1 MAHLIS
7 IFSIFLPLV
16 FVILSAYIANRLKS
30 TMNKFFNSTISQ
42 LKGHSQNLLILLS
55 LVIGIVT
62 SLVALLLKSA
72 IHHTHE
78 IVSHYSEGHGNYLFI
93 IFPII
98 GIILTILFVKF
109 VVKDDIS
116 HGVSKILLSISKK
129 QGRFKKHNTW
139 SSVISSI
146 LTIGLGGS
154 VGAEAPIVLTG
165 AAIGSRLGR
174 VFQLDHK
181 TLIMLVG
188 CGSAGA
194 IAGIFKAPIAGI
206 VFTLEVLMI
215 DLTMASLVPLLIAS
229 VTSASVAYL
238 LQGDASQ
245 FSFLQSTPFG
255 ISTIPFFIVVGITT
269 GIMSVYFSRL
279 LSKTESLLAKI
290 QSPYQRVAIGGGVLS
305 LLIFLFPALYGEG
318 YSTIST
324 LLSNNPLSIT
334 NNTLL
339 QNVNSEWL
347 IFIYIVAMLLL
358 KVFATSITTGIGGV
372 GGVFAP
378 TLFMGGISGFVV
390 AFVFNQFGFELSY
403 ANFVLVG
410 MAGMMAGVMHAPL
423 TGIFLIAEMT
433 GGYGLILPL
442 MIASVIS
449 YITIKYYEP
458 HSIYHKRLAQRGEL
472 ITHHKDKTVLT
483 LMKLNSVI
491 EKDLD
496 PIAPEASLGE
506 LVKVISKSK
515 RNIFPVIDNEE
526 HLHGIVLLD
535 DIRNLMFRPEKYDKF
550 IVKQLM
556 IIPPAIVE
564 ITDTMESV
572 MQKFENSGAW
582 NLPVVENKKYVG
594 FISKSR
600 IFNAYRKVL
609 VHYSDE

>member
-1 MAHLIS
+1 LY
-7 IFSIFLPLV
+7 FV
-16 FVILSAYIANRLKS
+16 FVVLQTQHAKRPIS
-30 TMNKFFNSTISQ
+30 TMNKIFNHTIFQ
-42 LKGHSQNLLILLS
+42 VKGHNQNRLILLS
-55 LVIGIVT
+55 LAIGVLT
-62 SLVALLLKSA
+62 SLVAFVLKYA
-72 IHHTHE
+72 VHHTHE
-78 IVSHYSEGHGNYLFI
+78 IVSHYSGGHGNYLFI
-93 IFPII
+93 IFPVI

-139 SSVISSI
+139 SSVVSSI
-146 LTIGLGGS
+146 LTIGFGGS

-174 VFQLDHK
+174 LFRLDHK
-181 TLIMLVG
+181 TMVMLVG

-229 VTSASVAYL
+229 VTSASIAQL
-238 LQGDASQ
+238 LQGGDSQ
-245 FSFLQSTPFG
+245 FNFLQSTPFD
-255 ISTIPFFIVVGITT
+255 INTVPFFIVVGIAT
-269 GIMSVYFSRL
+269 GIMSVYFSRQ
-279 LSKTESLLAKI
+279 LSFTEGILAKI
-290 QSPYQRVAIGGGVLS
+290 QSPFKRVALGGAVLS
-305 LLIFLFPALYGEG
+305 LLIFLFPAFYGEG
-318 YSTIST
+318 YSTISA
-324 LLSNNPLSIT
+324 LLSSTPLTIT
-334 NNTLL
+334 NNTLM
-339 QNVNSEWL
+339 QSVSNEWL
-347 IFIYIVAMLLL
+347 IFVYVLAMLLL
-358 KVFATSITTGIGGV
+358 KVFATAITTGIGGV

-378 TLFMGGISGFVV
+378 TLFMGGISGFIV
-390 AFVFNQFGFELSY
+390 AFLFNQFGFDLSY

-410 MAGMMAGVMHAPL
+410 MAGMMAGMMHAPL
-423 TGIFLIAEMT
+423 TGIFLIAELS

-442 MIASVIS
+442 MIASVIA

-491 EKDLD
+491 ETDLD
-496 PIAPEASLGE
+496 PVAPDATLGE
-506 LVKVISKSK
+506 LVKVISHSK
-515 RNIFPVIDNEE
+515 RNIFPVIDEE
-526 HLHGIVLLD
+526 KHLHGIVLLD

-550 IVKQLM
+550 LVKQLM
-556 IIPPAIVE
+556 IRPPAIVE
-564 ITDTMESV
+564 ITDMMESV
-572 MQKFENSGAW
+572 MQKFETSGAW
-582 NLPVVENKKYVG
+582 NLPVVEDEKYIG

>member
-1 MAHLIS
+1 MPNKKQIS
-7 IFSIFLPLV
+7 SF
-16 FVILSAYIANRLKS
+16 NRLLSKLPS
-30 TMNKFFNSTISQ
+30 SNS
-42 LKGHSQNLLILLS
+42 NLLIVLS
-55 LVIGIVT
+55 LAIGIFT
-62 SLVALLLKSA
+62 SLVAFLLKSA
-72 IHHTHE
+72 IHHTHHF
-78 IVSHYSEGHGNYLFI
+78 ISHYSEEYNMQLFF

-98 GIILTILFVKF
+98 GIVLTLLFVKF
-109 VVKDDIS
+109 IVKDDIG
-116 HGVSKILLSISKK
+116 HGVSKILYAISKK
-129 QGRFKKHNTW
+129 QGRIKSHNTW
-139 SSVISSI
+139 SSVISST
-146 LTIGLGGS
+146 LTIGFGGS

-174 VFQLDHK
+174 AFKLNHK

-194 IAGIFKAPIAGI
+194 IAGIFKAPIAGL

-215 DLTMASLVPLLIAS
+215 DMTMASLIPLLISS
-229 VTSASVAYL
+229 VTSASLAYL
-238 LQGDASQ
+238 LQGDSAQ
-245 FSFLQSTPFG
+245 FNFSQSTPFD
-255 ISTIPFFIVVGITT
+255 IHTIPFFIAVGIVT
-269 GIMSVYFSRL
+269 GILSVYFSRQ
-279 LSKTESLLAKI
+279 LSKTEVHLSKI
-290 QSPYQRVAIGGGVLS
+290 KSPVNRIIIGGIILS
-305 LLIFLFPALYGEG
+305 SLIFVFPALYGEG
-318 YSTIST
+318 YSTISI
-324 LLSNNPLSIT
+324 LLSNNI
-334 NNTLL
+334 
-339 QNVNSEWL
+339 NSLFDHTIIAQWDSKWVIL
-347 IFIYIVAMLLL
+347 AYMIAMLLL
-358 KVFATSITTGIGGV
+358 KVFATAITTGIGGV

-378 TLFMGGISGFVV
+378 TLFMGAISGFIV
-390 AFVFNQFGFELSY
+390 AYIFNMMGFELSY

-423 TGIFLIAEMT
+423 TGIFLIAELT

-442 MIASVIS
+442 MIASIIS
-449 YITIKYYEP
+449 YITIKSQEP

-496 PIAPEASLGE
+496 PVAPEATLGE

-515 RNIFPVIDNEE
+515 RNIFPVIDNKQ

-556 IIPPAIVE
+556 IMPPAIVE
-564 ITDTMESV
+564 INNTMDAV
-572 MQKFENSGAW
+572 MQKFEDSGAW
-582 NLPVVENKKYVG
+582 NLPVVEDGKYIG

>member
-1 MAHLIS
+1 M
-7 IFSIFLPLV
+7 
-16 FVILSAYIANRLKS
+16 NR
-30 TMNKFFNSTISQ
+30 FFNNTISQ
-42 LKGHSQNLLILLS
+42 LKGHNQNLLILLS
-55 LVIGIVT
+55 IAIGIIT
-62 SLVALLLKSA
+62 SLVAFLLKSA
-72 IHHTHE
+72 VHHTHE
-78 IVSHYSEGHGNYLFI
+78 IVSHYSESHGNYLFI
-93 IFPII
+93 IFPVI
-98 GIILTILFVKF
+98 GIILTVLFVKF

-116 HGVSKILLSISKK
+116 HGVSKILYSISKK

-139 SSVISSI
+139 SSVITSVI
-146 LTIGLGGS
+146 TIGFGGS

-165 AAIGSRLGR
+165 SAIGSRLGR
-174 VFQLDHK
+174 IFRLDHK
-181 TLIMLVG
+181 TMMMLVG
-188 CGSAGA
+188 CGSAAA

-238 LQGDASQ
+238 LQGDAAHFNFMQ
-245 FSFLQSTPFG
+245 HTAFDVSTL
-255 ISTIPFFIVVGITT
+255 PFFVIIGIAT
-269 GIMSVYFSRL
+269 GIMSVYFSRQ
-279 LSKTESLLAKI
+279 LSNTEGILAKI
-290 QSPYQRVAIGGGVLS
+290 KSPYKRVAIGGAILS
-305 LLIFLFPALYGEG
+305 TLIFLFPALYGEG
-318 YSTIST
+318 YSTITT
-324 LLSNNPLSIT
+324 LLSNNPLDIT
-334 NNTLL
+334 TNTLL
-339 QNVNSEWL
+339 ENVSSEWV
-347 IFIYIVAMLLL
+347 IFAYIVAMLLL
-358 KVFATSITTGIGGV
+358 KVFATAITTGIGGV

-378 TLFMGGISGFVV
+378 TLFMGAISGFIV
-390 AFVFNQFGFELSY
+390 AFIFNQFGFDLSY

-410 MAGMMAGVMHAPL
+410 MAGMMAGMMHAPL
-423 TGIFLIAEMT
+423 TGIFLIAELT

-442 MIASVIS
+442 MTASVIS

-496 PIAPEASLGE
+496 PVAPEASLGE
-506 LVKVISKSK
+506 LVKVISQSK
-515 RNIFPVIDNEE
+515 RNIFPVIDEE
-526 HLHGIVLLD
+526 HHLHGIVLLD

-564 ITDTMESV
+564 ISDTMESV

-582 NLPVVENKKYVG
+582 NLPVVENQKYIG